1 VIPLFFI
8 KFKNYTLNS
17 VSTSILTF
25 YGKKLKFSVALVFLS
40 LSLSPLES
48 ISQLTSGWGRRYVV
62 VTSVWKGR
70 EWENNHRYG
79 SHC

>member
-40 LSLSPLES
+40 LSPLES

-62 VTSVWKGR
+62 DG
-70 EWENNHRYG
+70 
-79 SHC
+79 